1 MNLKDLEGDFEVE
14 TEEPKLN
21 LSDLDD
27 DFEVE
32 PEEELA
38 EIPNSDINDFNL
50 PGYAGLKAAPE
61 VASALADKTV
71 KGTKGI
77 VKSGIASIPFGSM
90 DSEDVSTLHRN
101 RKRYKEIAK
110 KPEMVADAFVDFT
123 KGVEET
129 GYTATKNVG
138 DVLESQGI
146 SMTKDD
152 LFSEL
157 ETRASDMRYE
167 PDAKT
172 IKESEKAAKTLTD
185 TERKINKAQRYY
197 DKKETDI
204 KNEIE
209 ELDDRISEYRQKNS
223 RKQELAK
230 MRNNERQALDEMID
244 RLEDQIE
251 YEYDRD
257 PVAKRSIDRDIK
269 KLKRQKRKLG
279 ENYQERI
286 IAENKE
292 IKKNLDMIDDLKKK
306 QIKLKRNLRNEVL
319 PNKKKE
325 LERLEGLRK
334 SAEKLAKEKAIP
346 KTALSKEVRAFLDT
360 YKDQIRKGNLSGTDL
375 ANELKYL
382 NTKYGKEGA
391 DEVRKAFR
399 EMLGGMSEYV
409 GEASG
414 KATQAITDF
423 DNLLKDLPLKTRESV
438 SKAGKGIEV
447 FHEGADNFNR
457 TLAAI
462 MDQKGDKAIKTELV
476 DTLKRQNA
484 QGLLTDAELVRI
496 RELTKSGKA
505 SLVDVF
511 NTVNTRFKAAASAGR
526 TLDTVAT
533 KAQEL
538 ATRGAGKL
546 ADLAVAGS
554 KPVKAVGEAVS
565 QLAKSPVG
573 KVVGKVALPGLAAFG
588 AYSDWQ
594 EAGELGFD
602 EPLEKALYT
611 ASQAV
616 NPLPVSSGQM
626 FEMARDYEKSSP
638 EAMTRVAAFKAMF
651 PSVARG
657 YDVFKEAGERK
668 KQVQQITEMS
678 KDRKNAEQLIE
689 EMREVDQDFA
699 EQIKNYHE
707 TAKNDEDFAAKMSM
721 LSSDPAYRE
730 LVRRRMR
737 RAKNEQSDRDEN

>member
-14 TEEPKLN
+14 TEGKKLN
-21 LSDLDD
+21 LSDLGG
-27 DFEVE
+27 DFEME
-32 PEEELA
+32 SEELDSGTT
-38 EIPNSDINDFNL
+38 EIEDSDINDLNL

-61 VASALADKTV
+61 IASALADKTV

-77 VKSGIASIPFGSM
+77 VKSAIASVPFGSF
-90 DSEDVSTLHRN
+90 DADDVSTLYKG
-101 RKRYKEIAK
+101 RKRYKEIVD

-129 GYTATKNVG
+129 GYTATKNLG
-138 DVLESQGI
+138 DVLEKQGI

-152 LFSEL
+152 LISEL
-157 ETRASDMRYE
+157 ETRASNMRYE
-167 PDAKT
+167 PDSKA
-172 IKESEKAAKTLTD
+172 IKDAEKAAKNLTD
-185 TERKINKAQRYY
+185 TERKINKAQGYY

-209 ELDDRISEYRQKNS
+209 ELDDRISEYKQKSS
-223 RKQELAK
+223 RKQDLAK

-279 ENYQERI
+279 ENYQERV

-292 IKKNLDMIDDLKKK
+292 IKKDLDMIDDLKKK

-346 KTALSKEVRAFLDT
+346 KTALSREVRAFLDK
-360 YKDQIRKGNLSGTDL
+360 YKDEIRKGDLTGKDL

-399 EMLGGMSEYV
+399 EMLGDMSEYV

-414 KATQAITDF
+414 KATQAIVDF
-423 DNLLKDLPLKTRESV
+423 GNLRKDLPLKTRESV
-438 SKAGKGIEV
+438 SKAGKGTEI

-462 MDQKGDKAIKTELV
+462 MDQKGDRAIKTELV

-484 QGLLTDAELVRI
+484 QGLINDAELVRI
-496 RELTKSGKA
+496 RELVKSGKA

-511 NTVNTRFKAAASAGR
+511 NAVDTRGKAAASLGR
-526 TLDTVAT
+526 TLETGLT
-533 KAQEL
+533 KTQEL

-546 ADLAVAGS
+546 ADLAES

-565 QLAKSPVG
+565 QLAKSP
-573 KVVGKVALPGLAAFG
+573 VGKVALPGLAAFG

-611 ASQAV
+611 ASQAANV
-616 NPLPVSSGQM
+616 LPVSSGQV
-626 FEMARDYEKSSP
+626 FETVRDYEKSSP
-638 EAMTRVAAFKAMF
+638 EAMTRVAALKAMF
-651 PSVARG
+651 PSVGKG
-657 YDVFKEAGERK
+657 YDVFKETGERK

-737 RAKNEQSDRDEN
+737 RAKNEQSDREQD